1 MKKIMLALAVAVLAV
16 AANAA
21 SFKWTGAN
29 IYGADGTTKYTG
41 TVEIYA
47 YAASGTIADA
57 VKVTDAFVIGGTFKS
72 DAAGTATGFTYNWSD
87 AVVDQGYNFFFVL
100 TDNGKQ
106 FNSAIA
112 DPSVIKSG
120 IAAATSTTTVAFA
133 NMQSATQ
140 GAGNWA
146 SADVPEPT
154 SGLLLLLGVAGLA
167 LRRKQK

>member
-29 IYGADGTTKYTG
+29 IYGADGATKFTG
-41 TVEIYA
+41 TAEIYA
-47 YAASGTIADA
+47 YAAGGTIADA
-57 VKVTDAFVIGGTFKS
+57 VKVTDAFVIGGVFKS
-72 DAAGTATGFTYNWSD
+72 DAEGTATGFTYNWAD
-87 AVVDQGYNFFFVL
+87 AVGKETYNFFFVIN
-100 TDNGKQ
+100 DNGKE
-106 FNSAIA
+106 FSSATA

-120 IAAATSTTTVAFA
+120 VAAATSTTSVAFA
-133 NMQSATQ
+133 NMASATQ
-140 GAGNWA
+140 NAANWA